1 MALYQTKGTI
11 CDLSEV
17 RSGVSKAG
25 NPWQSMNVTVQIMGR
40 GGSFTKQIFQAFGDS
55 VEDVQRFK
63 VGDKVEISWSMYAR
77 EYNGRW
83 YNNVDLVK
91 IEYQEGKQPE
101 PTQAPAP
108 KPQPKVQPAQDLFDP
123 DAHGEDLPF

>member
-101 PTQAPAP
+101 PAQAPAP
-108 KPQPKVQPAQDLFDP
+108 KMQPKVQPAQDLFDP